1 MEMLY
6 ALDYY
11 HWIIFGMVL
20 LVLEIF
26 VGGAFLM
33 WLGLSSIVV
42 GLLVLLLPFVGVHP
56 SWEWQLVLFGIGA
69 LIALGLWRRYV
80 KDAPAQDAPQLN
92 QRGRD
97 HVGKIVLL
105 KEAIENGEGI
115 ISIDDTRWRVI
126 GPALPAGARVKLLA
140 LNDMVFTVEAADE
153 S

>member
-1 MEMLY
+1 MELLY

-11 HWIIFGMVL
+11 HWIILGMVL

-26 VGGAFLM
+26 IGGAFLM

-56 SWEWQLVLFGIGA
+56 SWEWQLVLFGVGA
-69 LIALGLWRRYV
+69 VSALMLWRRYV
-80 KDAPAQDAPQLN
+80 KDEPAHEAPGLN

-97 HVGKIVLL
+97 HVGKIVVL
-105 KEAIENGEGI
+105 KTAIENGEGVV
-115 ISIDDTRWRVI
+115 SIDDTRWRVT

-140 LNDMVFTVEAADE
+140 LDDMVFSVEAAED
-153 S
+153 

>member
-1 MEMLY
+1 MELLY

-11 HWIIFGMVL
+11 HWIILGMVL

-42 GLLVLLLPFVGVHP
+42 GLLVLLLPFIGVHP

-69 LIALGLWRRYV
+69 LASLALWRRYV
-80 KDAPAQDAPQLN
+80 KDAPPVEAPQLN

-97 HVGKIVLL
+97 HVGKVVVL
-105 KEAIENGEGI
+105 KTAIEDGEGF
-115 ISIDDTRWRVI
+115 ISIDDTRWRVT
-126 GPALPAGARVKLLA
+126 GPALPVGTRVRLVA
-140 LNDMVFTVEAADE
+140 LDDMVFSVEAADN
-153 S
+153 